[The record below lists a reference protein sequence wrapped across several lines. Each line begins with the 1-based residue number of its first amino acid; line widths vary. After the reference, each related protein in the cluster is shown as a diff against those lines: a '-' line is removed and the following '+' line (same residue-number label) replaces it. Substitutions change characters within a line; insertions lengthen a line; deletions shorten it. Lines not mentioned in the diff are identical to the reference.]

1 MGVALQSPMTL
12 RLTAGA
18 GVGFSGACG
27 LPLGW
32 RARKPLPCAIRSS
45 ADLVPG
51 HERRAPVLKHHL
63 LALGPSLRPHSVLL
77 CASCF
82 SSLDAAF
89 SSLFSVSCTRKEKV
103 SAPVCVSFCYCMY
116 LIARRRTLISLL
128 HPTMFFERIKSGS
141 FGCSLLVTGVPGCDT
156 GCCTLA
162 GIWAF

>member
-1 MGVALQSPMTL
+1 MTL

-103 SAPVCVSFCYCMY
+103 FCSCMCVF
-116 LIARRRTLISLL
+116 LL
-128 HPTMFFERIKSGS
+128 LYVFNSPPADLDIPTTSYHVF
-141 FGCSLLVTGVPGCDT
+141 
-156 GCCTLA
+156 
-162 GIWAF
+162 